1 MKTSSINEIILILND
16 ISNRHNM
23 VNDFGYGPSYNI
35 GASRQ
40 MKFPYI
46 WVEQGQSQTLK
57 SVNGYKE
64 NIYTF
69 TLFCMDK
76 INMGEDNYSELM
88 SDTHYIL
95 DGVISEISQHKFY
108 IESGISLIDNII
120 MDPVMEATDDNVN
133 GWQCDL
139 TFKVPVFYTPCNSPI
154 RDIE

>member
-1 MKTSSINEIILILND
+1 
-16 ISNRHNM
+16 M